1 MQKSLRKLL
10 LFLGAVVLGLALLT
24 GGVFAILKATKAFH
38 TGDLTG
44 AAEQFSIINR
54 EIPPLPVRDS
64 GNFVI
69 LQFTDTHLVSTK
81 GRDART
87 LAAME
92 EQVMSVNPDLV
103 VVTGGML
110 DGPNGKL
117 VVDKRGALCAVA
129 DIFERHGQYWAYV
142 PGNSDGEV
150 LGSSAD
156 VAAFLGQSY
165 PHCLLSNVEDIAGAT
180 QYVVPVVN
188 DGGETVHALVFM
200 DSLGRDPETNFLTY
214 DCIKK
219 SQADW
224 LRAQLQALKS
234 EAPLARASVFFHA
247 NTPAFT
253 AAQNKGEPYAKSE
266 ALYAMLDFPGSWDI
280 RGNEIVDRAIAAAGS
295 VGLVSIGHLHPAA
308 NACAFLDGTYYH
320 ITRASGYQVTS
331 KPGAAVITI
340 HTYDGSPRRLYD
352 FEEVVF

>member
-1 MQKSLRKLL
+1 L
-10 LFLGAVVLGLALLT
+10 LFLGAVVLGLAIIT
-24 GGVFAILKATKAFH
+24 GGVFAILKAAKAFH

-44 AAEQFSIINR
+44 TAEQFSIIGR
-54 EIPPLPVRDS
+54 EIPPLPLRDS

-69 LQFTDTHLVSTK
+69 LQFTDTHLIGTK
-81 GRDART
+81 GKDAKT

-103 VVTGGML
+103 VVTGDML
-110 DGPNGKL
+110 DGCNSNL

-142 PGNSDGEV
+142 PGNNDGEY

-165 PHCLLSNVEDIAGAT
+165 PHCLLSNVKDIAGAA
-180 QYVVPVVN
+180 QYVIPVVN
-188 DGGETVHALVFM
+188 AGGETVHALVFM

-214 DCIKK
+214 DCMKK
-219 SQADW
+219 NQADW

-253 AAQNKGEPYAKSE
+253 TAKNKGEPYAKSE
-266 ALYAMLDFPGSWDI
+266 ASYAMLDFPDAWSI
-280 RGNEIVDRAIAAAGS
+280 RGNEIVDRAIADAGS
-295 VGLVSIGHLHPAA
+295 VGLVSIGHLHPAE

-320 ITRASGYQVTS
+320 ITRPSGYQAARR
-331 KPGAAVITI
+331 PGAAVITI
-340 HTYDGSPRRLYD
+340 HTYDGSPRRLYH
-352 FEEVVF
+352 FEEIVF